1 VNGAN
6 AAVAVGPNNIHRN
19 QTAIG
24 IFRSLLFIF
33 CESNIISKLP
43 SDKKNASEQPAQP
56 ADTMSDFA
64 YAAGIV
70 LGLSYPILA
79 LSTGARA
86 IYQLLFKTGVTY
98 YLPPTLSAIA
108 ATSYL
113 FATIGFAVRRKWAWR
128 LSVGLLGFETLLTFI
143 VGTLSFV
150 YPDLI
155 GRTVWRHFGIDY
167 GFFPLFQPLIGLV
180 WLFSPGTLK
189 AYGLRASQRVSESA
203 SE

>member
-1 VNGAN
+1 MTDSSPAKET
-6 AAVAVGPNNIHRN
+6 P
-19 QTAIG
+19 
-24 IFRSLLFIF
+24 
-33 CESNIISKLP
+33 P
-43 SDKKNASEQPAQP
+43 EQSPPP

-86 IYQLLFKTGVTY
+86 GYQLLFKAGVTD
-98 YLPPTLSAIA
+98 YLPPALSAIA

-143 VGTLSFV
+143 VGTLSFI
-150 YPDLI
+150 YPDVI
-155 GRTVWRHFGIDY
+155 GRTVWRYFGMDY

-189 AYGLRASQRVSESA
+189 AYGLKA